1 MKKGRQKMEFVK
13 TVEDLKDKDGEV
25 YATNV
30 EVFTAPEVP
39 FAPSDALSAAI
50 SAGGVSTSKRTVSF
64 DVKEKDVIVKQY
76 RQTYTKCVATS
87 KSGALALPGVN
98 GDESR
103 IWDFVSQRADAVD
116 YQPVYVALR
125 NAGQGPAAALKKFEK
140 LTASLSPEQL
150 AAVKA
155 ALAGM

>member
-1 MKKGRQKMEFVK
+1 MDFVK

-25 YATNV
+25 YASNV
-30 EVFTAPEVP
+30 EVFTAPDVE
-39 FAPSDALSAAI
+39 FSPSDALKAAI
-50 SAGGVSTSKRTVSF
+50 SSGAVSTSKRVVSY
-64 DVKEKDVIVKQY
+64 DVKNGDQIVKQY
-76 RQTYTKCVATS
+76 RQTYTKCAANS
-87 KSGALALPGVN
+87 KSGALALPGIN

-116 YQPVYVALR
+116 YQPVYVTLR
-125 NAGQGPAAALKKFEK
+125 NAGQGPAAAVKKFEK
-140 LTASLSPEQL
+140 LTANLSPEQL